1 MARNL
6 QPVNISRESRY
17 RITED
22 GTIEELPGFSLNLT
36 LEDRR
41 RANYNN
47 AIKDYRNRA
56 SDFDSKTKSYPIANL
71 REAINESAKKT
82 KQSVADLESKYKDEL
97 SMNRQYS
104 TLADQI
110 AAITG
115 GRGRQAGA
123 GPGLTA
129 DAVRGLSAQDNFGS
143 LPLADR
149 LGFQINDQQIVDDIN
164 QARIRR
170 LNNIVTSGNAQIAG
184 ITSRLETAN
193 QLLASIP
200 AGDPRRASSEAF
212 IKELQ
217 GDLKSVQEAVA
228 EASGKV
234 ANYQP
239 IQAGSAEAQTQIQ
252 NFREFIKLPEERAMD
267 QIQQIDPDTFQ
278 AARSLG
284 SRFRDFATQ
293 DIGSTADPRTEQ
305 LRGALEDLAF
315 QELQLG
321 GRMSPEETRMVQQAV
336 RGRQAQLG
344 NVDGM
349 GPFSEEFAALGMAS
363 DQRRLGRAQNALSLL
378 ASGQTRSDEAR
389 RDKSFRDAANLARMG
404 AASDF
409 IAAGPSAMN
418 LANQRV
424 ANQNSMFQNYVASN
438 QTNPGSFNPQA
449 NQIPFYQ
456 TADPMAGFRG
466 AQTGANIYGSLAD
479 YQARTYQAYAGA
491 QAQVAAAN
499 STPNYISAFSN
510 LVPSFSF

>member
-1 MARNL
+1 MTRSGVTRQINKAVSGANAAAAAANARAAAAEQAAAQARAYADEQIKTL
-6 QPVNISRESRY
+6 TAKY
-17 RITED
+17 
-22 GTIEELPGFSLNLT
+22 EEQLSKDKTYTALAEQIQALT
-36 LEDRR
+36 
-41 RANYNN
+41 
-47 AIKDYRNRA
+47 
-56 SDFDSKTKSYPIANL
+56 SGG
-71 REAINESAKKT
+71 
-82 KQSVADLESKYKDEL
+82 
-97 SMNRQYS
+97 M
-104 TLADQI
+104 
-110 AAITG
+110 
-115 GRGRQAGA
+115 GRGAAFNAAVQGLNAG
-123 GPGLTA
+123 
-129 DAVRGLSAQDNFGS
+129 RNFGS
-143 LPLADR
+143 SDLSSR
-149 LGFQINDQQIVDDIN
+149 LNFQVSDQQIIDDFN
-164 QARIRR
+164 QARLGR
-170 LNNIVTSGNAQIAG
+170 LNRIVEDGNAQIAG
-184 ITSRLETAN
+184 IGERINTAN
-193 QLLASIP
+193 TLLNSLP
-200 AGDPRRASSEAF
+200 AGDPRRTSSEAF

-239 IQAGSAEAQTQIQ
+239 IQAGSPEAQTQIQ

-321 GRMSPEETRMVQQAV
+321 GRLSPEETRMVQQAV

-344 NVDGM
+344 NVEGM

-438 QTNPGSFNPQA
+438 QANPGSFNPQA

-479 YQARTYQAYAGA
+479 YQARTYGAYAGA
-491 QAQVAAAN
+491 QAQVASAN
-499 STPNYISAFSN
+499 ATPNYIQAFSS

>member
-1 MARNL
+1 MAARDYRGNVSWTKYSVDEDGEIKPEQTSTYIQTNSNRPGALTTQKDEAIASIRRQEQKGYSDAILKSNQIKIKKL
-6 QPVNISRESRY
+6 QDTYEQRLADVTSRE
-17 RITED
+17 
-22 GTIEELPGFSLNLT
+22 GT
-36 LEDRR
+36 
-41 RANYNN
+41 YN
-47 AIKDYRNRA
+47 
-56 SDFDSKTKSYPIANL
+56 
-71 REAINESAKKT
+71 
-82 KQSVADLESKYKDEL
+82 
-97 SMNRQYS
+97 
-104 TLADQI
+104 TLAEQI
-110 AAITG
+110 AALG
-115 GRGRQAGA
+115 GGKAGGTTA
-123 GPGLTA
+123 GVSGPAFNDVMAALG
-129 DAVRGLSAQDNFGS
+129 AQRNFGAS
-143 LPLADR
+143 DLASRLNFQVSDEQILNDVNNSR
-149 LGFQINDQQIVDDIN
+149 LG
-164 QARIRR
+164 R
-170 LNNIVTSGNAQIAG
+170 LNNVVRSGNAQIAG
-184 ITSRLETAN
+184 INERLNTARNLLN
-193 QLLASIP
+193 QLP
-200 AGDPRRASSEAF
+200 AGDPRRASSEVVVNQ
-212 IKELQ
+212 LTS
-217 GDLKSVQEAVA
+217 DLKSVTEAVTD
-228 EASGKV
+228 ASEQIKNFKPLEMGSEQGLREIV
-234 ANYQP
+234 A
-239 IQAGSAEAQTQIQ
+239 
-252 NFREFIKLPEERAMD
+252 FREYIQLPEERAMD

-321 GRMSPEETRMVQQAV
+321 GRLSPEETRMVQQAV

-438 QTNPGSFNPQA
+438 QANPGSFNPQA

-479 YQARTYQAYAGA
+479 YQARTYGAYAGA
-491 QAQVAAAN
+491 QAQVASAN
-499 STPNYISAFSN
+499 ATPNYIQAFSS